1 MDPSKVAELKTKI
14 EERKQL
20 KNQLRSASTKD
31 EKAAIYE
38 KVVAVRGEIK
48 ALKA

>member
-1 MDPSKVAELKTKI
+1 MDPAKAAELKTKI

-20 KNQLRSASTKD
+20 KNQLRSAATKA

-38 KVVAVRGEIK
+38 KIVAIRGEIK